1 MHQIKAHW
9 EKVVPQVR
17 LVLQSFYA
25 YSRGADKEKDAH
37 FLELL
42 AFFQHLQTF
51 FQGGRLEVVAEVDV
65 DALILKHDSRIRGVQ
80 LFFVYDFSKC
90 KLVKGGFR
98 KQFVVPVVKS
108 M

>member
-1 MHQIKAHW
+1 MHQIRKAHR

-17 LVLQSFYA
+17 LALQSFYA
-25 YSRGADKEKDAH
+25 YSRGADKEKNAH

-65 DALILKHDSRIRGVQ
+65 DALILMH
-80 LFFVYDFSKC
+80 
-90 KLVKGGFR
+90 
-98 KQFVVPVVKS
+98 
-108 M
+108 